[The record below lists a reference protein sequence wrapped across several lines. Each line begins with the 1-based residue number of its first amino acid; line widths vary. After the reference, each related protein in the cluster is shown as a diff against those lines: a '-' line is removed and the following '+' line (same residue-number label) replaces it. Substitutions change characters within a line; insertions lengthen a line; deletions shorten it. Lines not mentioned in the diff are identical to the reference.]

1 MVFTAK
7 IPSDETKGFGINP
20 RIPAAR
26 NEIPKTKDRFL
37 LVIRFMTFL
46 QMGCDYKFSATQ

>member
-46 QMGCDYKFSATQ
+46 QMGCDCKFSATQ